1 MALPSCFVAMPF
13 TAQHHFVYLFLK
25 NHIETTYLFS
35 CERADDKILNV
46 AIWEKMRDM
55 IVSAHVV
62 VADLTGGNP
71 NVLYEL
77 GLAHASKRPVV
88 LITSDLIDKVPTDVR
103 LFDIV
108 QYQFGQHSHFLER
121 FDIAMR
127 GALGIT
133 YEPEFEEAVRY
144 FHEFRSVCPAARLGT
159 KEMFV
164 SRYQKLR
171 STKDQI
177 SPQEK
182 LHCLVENTDSAE
194 IIRAILAFKPKASSP
209 GLPAQS

>member
-1 MALPSCFVAMPF
+1 MALPLCFVAMPF

-25 NHIETTYLFS
+25 NHIEATYLFS
-35 CERADDKILNV
+35 CERADDRILEM

-55 IVSAHVV
+55 IVSAEVV
-62 VADLTGGNP
+62 VADVTGGNA

-77 GLAHASKRPVV
+77 GLAHASKRRTV
-88 LITSDLIDKVPTDVR
+88 LITSDPIERVPTDIR

-108 QYQFGQHSHFLER
+108 QYQFGQHSHFLGR

-127 GALGIT
+127 TALGIT
-133 YEPEFEEAVRY
+133 YDLEFEEAVVY
-144 FHEFRSVCPAARLGT
+144 FREFRSTCPEARSGS
-159 KEMFV
+159 KEIFV

-171 STKDQI
+171 STKNQI

-182 LHCLVENTDSAE
+182 LNCLVENNDSSE
-194 IIRAILAFKPKASSP
+194 IMRSILEFEPAAPTP
-209 GLPAQS
+209 GLRAES